1 MKVLAKYEI
10 STITELEA
18 ALKDQTVKPMP
29 LSVSEATSGLEKVP
43 MDNLQYTL
51 TKLIA
56 KLSDTYEDVVREYFG
71 DKDKVTMGDCRFYVV
86 KQCNVWKYDYRS
98 TKEMYREDALKQ
110 IAWLNDFFASREG
123 TSATSF
129 GG

>member
-1 MKVLAKYEI
+1 MKVLAKYGI
-10 STITELEA
+10 SNITELEA
-18 ALKDQTVKPMP
+18 ALKGQTVKAPIP
-29 LSVSEATSGLEKVP
+29 ITEATEGLEDVP

-56 KLSDTYEDVVREYFG
+56 KFFEYYRDVVKAYFG
-71 DKDKVTMGDCRFYVV
+71 DREKVTMGDCRFYVV

-110 IAWLNDFFASREG
+110 IAWLNDFFASKED
-123 TSATSF
+123 TSE
-129 GG
+129 